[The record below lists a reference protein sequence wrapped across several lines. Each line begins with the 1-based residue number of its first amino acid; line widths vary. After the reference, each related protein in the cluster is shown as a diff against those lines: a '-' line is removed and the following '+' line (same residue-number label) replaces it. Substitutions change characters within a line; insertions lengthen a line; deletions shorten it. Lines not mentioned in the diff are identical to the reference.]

1 MSTVPP
7 PEQPD
12 EESSALPAAS
22 SISDEEWEAF
32 QRDVVEGG
40 GVAPP
45 KEPSARARMVARRLR
60 EQDEAAERAGK
71 GGRRWRRSGRRW
83 RRGGRKA
90 ARTAAP
96 ATPPGWRTGPAWQE
110 MNGGRGRR
118 RGLWSAVGVLA
129 AVALAMVAIRPS
141 LLTDRFPGHDSAA
154 DSAPSAL
161 PAETALPTGAPDA
174 VDQAGTPTRAHPFL
188 GSPARGWAEGP
199 DAIVL
204 PAAKAVGGMSKDDV
218 ALALRRTKEFLVAA
232 NLDPKVLRGGD
243 PGKALA
249 VLDPEQPKLLS
260 QIHSAL
266 RTPAREHDPL
276 NYVTRFDPKQVLLA
290 GDTVKVRGH
299 LTFEAG
305 KAGQIQ
311 VHADYSFVYPLV
323 HADAD
328 GGDSRVARTIVRRDL
343 TMTLAD
349 PAKWIATRGKLSLAE
364 NDAQFYN
371 FECGVYD
378 GYIHPVSPGDTPTGA
393 PATGPETDPYD
404 RSEAL
409 PDDAGRDQCGTV
421 TRT

>member
-1 MSTVPP
+1 VSTVPP

-12 EESSALPAAS
+12 EKPSSEAS
-22 SISDEEWEAF
+22 SISDEQWAAF
-32 QRDVVEGG
+32 LRDAEEGG
-40 GVAPP
+40 GAAAP

-71 GGRRWRRSGRRW
+71 GGRRWRR
-83 RRGGRKA
+83 GGRKA
-90 ARTAAP
+90 ARPAP

-110 MNGGRGRR
+110 MNGRGRRR
-118 RGLWSAVGVLA
+118 RGLWSVAGVLA
-129 AVALAMVAIRPS
+129 AAALAVVAVRPS
-141 LLTDRFPGHDSAA
+141 LLTDRFPGHGSAA

-161 PAETALPTGAPDA
+161 PAETALPSGAPGA

-243 PGKALA
+243 PGEALA

-260 QIHSAL
+260 QIRGAL

-276 NYVTRFDPKQVLLA
+276 NYVTRFDPKQVRLA

-305 KAGQIQ
+305 KAGQVR

-328 GGDSRVARTIVRRDL
+328 DGDSRVARTIVRRDL

-349 PAKWIATRGKLSLAE
+349 PARWIATRGKLSLAE

-378 GYIHPVSPGDTPTGA
+378 GYIHPVFPGDTPTGA
-393 PATGPETDPYD
+393 PATGPEEDPYD
-404 RSEAL
+404 RSETL
-409 PDDAGRDQCGTV
+409 PHDTDREACGTV

>member
-12 EESSALPAAS
+12 EESAPAAS
-22 SISDEEWEAF
+22 SMPSSLSDEEWAAF
-32 QRDVVEGG
+32 QRDAAEGG
-40 GVAPP
+40 GAAPP

-60 EQDEAAERAGK
+60 EQDEAAER
-71 GGRRWRRSGRRW
+71 GGRGGRRW

-90 ARTAAP
+90 ARSAP

-118 RGLWSAVGVLA
+118 RGVWSAVGVVA
-129 AVALAMVAIRPS
+129 AVALAVVAIRPS
-141 LLTDRFPGHDSAA
+141 LLLDRFSGGGSA
-154 DSAPSAL
+154 DSVPTAL
-161 PAETALPTGAPDA
+161 PAETALPTGAPGEVGQVRA
-174 VDQAGTPTRAHPFL
+174 PTRDHPFL
-188 GSPARGWAEGP
+188 GSPARSWAGGP

-232 NLDPKVLRGGD
+232 NLDPKVLRGGE
-243 PGKALA
+243 PKAALA
-249 VLDPEQPKLLS
+249 LLDPEQPKLLS
-260 QIHSAL
+260 GIRSAL
-266 RTPAREHDPL
+266 RAPGRENDPL
-276 NYVTRFDPKQVLLA
+276 NYVTRFDPEQVRLA

-305 KAGQIQ
+305 KPGQVR

-323 HADAD
+323 HTEAD
-328 GGDSRVARTIVRRDL
+328 GDSRVARTVVRREL

-349 PAKWIATRGKLSLAE
+349 PARWIATKGKLSLAE
-364 NDAQFYN
+364 NDAEFYN
-371 FECGVYD
+371 FECGVHD
-378 GYIHPVSPGDTPTGA
+378 GYIHTVFPGDAPTGA
-393 PATGPETDPYD
+393 PATGAAADPYD
-404 RSEAL
+404 RSDTLTDET
-409 PDDAGRDQCGTV
+409 DRDACGTV